1 MLKLVFQRTPC
12 FNISLPKQYIAPDSL
27 RDWVRLL
34 MFDYNFVAKGHN
46 NKMTQS
52 DTEAWNMRLLHVP
65 YRAEQQM
72 QFGLRQL
79 CRYGY
84 SDEKRPKMLA
94 KEADI
99 CLSKG
104 ERSVLSFCN
113 SAQVVFSLF
122 QSGCRGRTEP
132 HNSLHYER
140 CISQCLVTPTAGR
153 LFTPQT

>member
-1 MLKLVFQRTPC
+1 
-12 FNISLPKQYIAPDSL
+12 
-27 RDWVRLL
+27 
-34 MFDYNFVAKGHN
+34 
-46 NKMTQS
+46 
-52 DTEAWNMRLLHVP
+52 MRLLHVP
-65 YRAEQQM
+65 YKAEQQM

-79 CRYGY
+79 CRYGR

-104 ERSVLSFCN
+104 ERGVLSFCS

-153 LFTPQT
+153 LFTPRSSDLKGGILYPGCEKRIHHNGGSSTDQLSQCECASESLSVDGFICFRKCK

>member
-1 MLKLVFQRTPC
+1 
-12 FNISLPKQYIAPDSL
+12 
-27 RDWVRLL
+27 
-34 MFDYNFVAKGHN
+34 
-46 NKMTQS
+46 
-52 DTEAWNMRLLHVP
+52 MRLLHVT
-65 YRAEQQM
+65 YKGEQRM

-104 ERSVLSFCN
+104 ERSVLSFCS

-132 HNSLHYER
+132 RNSLHYER

-153 LFTPQT
+153 LFTPPSSDLKGISYPGCEKRIHHNGGSSSDQLSHCERASESVSVDGFICFRKCK